1 MQPTCD
7 LLWECSFRWKSPTFI
22 GHSFEHAGCVQVTGH
37 WAVYFQGACGN
48 RFALLEL
55 FVAALPLTLLEVG
68 GSSGSLWAAPAVSFS
83 CLQALEPA
91 RCRWNCLG
99 FFSDTGP
106 LPVRGLAVLSA
117 CSNTDRNKAW
127 APGTHESLQGD
138 RGPDLDACC
147 AHTWLCSGYSA
158 WPVGFQPLGKWHL
171 LPRCFCGPHSRDG
184 TSVD

>member
-1 MQPTCD
+1 MRPTCD
-7 LLWECSFRWKSPTFI
+7 LLWECSFMWRSLTFI
-22 GHSFEHAGCVQVTGH
+22 GHSFEHAGCVQVAWH
-37 WAVYFQGACGN
+37 QAVYFQGACGN

-55 FVAALPLTLLEVG
+55 FVAALPLTLLEEG
-68 GSSGSLWAAPAVSFS
+68 GSSGSLWAAPGFPSAASK
-83 CLQALEPA
+83 P
-91 RCRWNCLG
+91 WNLHDADGTALG
-99 FFSDTGP
+99 FCSDTGP
-106 LPVRGLAVLSA
+106 LPVRGLPVLSA

-171 LPRCFCGPHSRDG
+171 PPRCFCGPHSRDG
-184 TSVD
+184 TSMD